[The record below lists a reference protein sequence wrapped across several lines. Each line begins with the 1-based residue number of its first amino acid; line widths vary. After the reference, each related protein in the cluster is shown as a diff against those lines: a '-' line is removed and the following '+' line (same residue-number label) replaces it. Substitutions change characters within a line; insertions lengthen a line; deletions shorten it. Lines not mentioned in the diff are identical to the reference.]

1 MDGFAKAEQRAAR
14 ALGRAAQTTAL
25 LESLAVL
32 LLRHVRSWLDRARQ
46 RRALESVDDWILK
59 DIGLSRADAIHEHDK
74 PFWRP

>member
-14 ALGRAAQTTAL
+14 ALVRAAQTMAV
-25 LESLAVL
+25 LESLAAP
-32 LLRHVRSWLDRARQ
+32 LLRHVRARLDRARQ